1 MTVSTQ
7 VSRNEYTGNG
17 ATTQYDFTFRI
28 LDKSH
33 LLVQTLDNSDSIV
46 TLTLGTDYTVT
57 GVNRYNGGKVVLT
70 SALPAGYK
78 ISIERSTPVTQ
89 EASIR
94 NQGGFFP
101 EIHEDA
107 FDKLTML
114 VQQAY
119 GWWSGLSLRKPSWL
133 ANYYDALNN
142 RIRNLRDPS
151 QPQDAATK
159 NYADNLFDGAN
170 SHTDSLFRRSLRVP
184 EADVGMVPPVN
195 VRSSMLLGFNDLGN
209 PVAIAGQTETAD
221 LALKLASTAGASL
234 VYTDNGLSVQEMLSL
249 GRVVYPEMFGV
260 GFSESTDDELWERM
274 FAYLE
279 SLPDTSKS
287 NDLPYLIDMRG
298 KEYTILQTHQ
308 VDINLGVINGFVHF
322 NGGRFIFGDYTT
334 PADGG
339 KTRRYLID
347 FRWDYIG
354 TSYFPYALVEI
365 VRAYNTHIKHP
376 TCWAGVSTEVETTG
390 DFTGKPKRARHALWF
405 GSRRAWGCSIMGGDI
420 YGGDIPLRV
429 GYTNDHTGVFIG
441 GGLTIHHA
449 WTGNLLGCNF
459 AGSTILGCNIEH
471 SENGA
476 WSVALTSGTN
486 GISNALRSVLIAGV
500 YLYDNGNGTAGT
512 VYAPA
517 AILVG
522 YDVPGTLGFDVA
534 GQLITSDG
542 QARNVTVQNCDIVS
556 PKQLRAVKMRGITG
570 LKCLNNT
577 YTVKTGELYGFT
589 FEGTAARS
597 DCKDNWNQTTGV
609 NDECE
614 YTSTNKP
621 RVGDRS
627 GTFLPQLVG
636 ATVAG
641 SMVYSTRGGDYEIS
655 NGICKLSLW
664 LTVGSITTPPQG
676 ALTINLPAAIS
687 AGKRS
692 GNGAFAL
699 ALAGNTTRAVS
710 ATGSL
715 DRDVTETVTVSG
727 TATIPNSSLSV
738 SVSITNGSVLNLYLG
753 GQLMQGSVIQATTD
767 IRLSISYPVDGAT
780 YTGP

>member
-1 MTVSTQ
+1 MTVSTE
-7 VSRNEYTGNG
+7 VDHNDYTGNG
-17 ATTQYDFTFRI
+17 VTTSFPYTFRI
-28 LDKSH
+28 FTKTDLM
-33 LLVQTLDNSDSIV
+33 VQVVDLNENITVLTLD
-46 TLTLGTDYTVT
+46 TDYSVT
-57 GVNRYNGGKVVLT
+57 GAGAYSGGSVVLP
-70 SALPAGYK
+70 SPLENGWQISISRELPA
-78 ISIERSTPVTQ
+78 TQ
-89 EASIR
+89 ETDLR
-94 NQGGFFP
+94 NQGKFFA
-101 EIHEDA
+101 EVHEDA

-114 VQQAY
+114 IQQCFSFLRLA
-119 GWWSGLSLRKPSWL
+119 LRKPSFIS
-133 ANYYDALNN
+133 NYYDALNN
-142 RIRNLRDPS
+142 RIRNLGDPS
-151 QPQDAATK
+151 QDQDAVTK
-159 NYADNLFDGAN
+159 KYADDLYEG
-170 SHTDSLFRRSLRVP
+170 SYSYTDKIFRRTLRVP
-184 EADVGMVPPVN
+184 ESDVGMVHPVN
-195 VRSSMLLGFNDLGN
+195 VRSNMLLGFNDLGN
-209 PVAIAGQTETAD
+209 PVSIAGQTETAD
-221 LALKLASTAGASL
+221 LAIKLASTAGASL

-354 TSYFPYALVEI
+354 DSYFPYALVEI

-376 TCWAGVSTEVETTG
+376 TCWAGDSKEIETTG
-390 DFTGKPKRARHALWF
+390 DYIGKPKRARHALWL
-405 GSRRAWGCSIMGGDI
+405 GSRRAWGCSITGGDI

-429 GYTNDHTGVFIG
+429 GYTNDHTGVLIG
-441 GGLTIHHA
+441 IGLTIHHA
-449 WTGNLLGCNF
+449 WTGNILGCNF

-476 WSVALTSGTN
+476 WSIALTSGTN

-500 YLYDNGNGTAGT
+500 YLYNNGNGTPGT
-512 VYAPA
+512 DYAPA
-517 AILVG
+517 AILIG

-570 LKCLNNT
+570 LKCLNNA

-589 FEGTAARS
+589 FEGAAARS

-621 RVGDRS
+621 RLGDRS

-641 SMVYSTRGGDYEIS
+641 SIVYSTRGGDYSVS
-655 NGICKLSLW
+655 NGTCELSMW
-664 LTVGSITTPPQG
+664 LTVGSISTQPQG
-676 ALTINLPAAIS
+676 ALTINLPVSIS
-687 AGKRS
+687 AGKRTGVGIS
-692 GNGAFAL
+692 VIN
-699 ALAGNTTRAVS
+699 LAGNTTRTVN
-710 ATGSL
+710 ATGAVDSNPA
-715 DRDVTETVTVSG
+715 ETVTVSG
-727 TATIPNSSLSV
+727 TATIPNTSITASAN
-738 SVSITNGSVLNLYLG
+738 ITNGAVLNLLLG
-753 GQLMQGSVIQATTD
+753 GSTMQGSVIQAATD
-767 IRLSISYPVDGAT
+767 IRVVISYPVDGPT
-780 YTGP
+780 YTGA

>member
-1 MTVSTQ
+1 MTVSTE
-7 VSRNEYTGNG
+7 VDHNDYTGNG
-17 ATTQYDFTFRI
+17 VTTSFPYTFRI
-28 LDKSH
+28 FTKTDLM
-33 LLVQTLDNSDSIV
+33 VQVVDLNENITVLTLD
-46 TLTLGTDYTVT
+46 TDYSVT
-57 GVNRYNGGKVVLT
+57 GAGAYSGGSVVLP
-70 SALPAGYK
+70 SPLENGWQISISRELPA
-78 ISIERSTPVTQ
+78 TQ
-89 EASIR
+89 ETDLR
-94 NQGGFFP
+94 NQGKFFA
-101 EIHEDA
+101 EVHEDA

-114 VQQAY
+114 IQQCFSFLRLA
-119 GWWSGLSLRKPSWL
+119 LRKPSFIS
-133 ANYYDALNN
+133 NYYDALNN
-142 RIRNLRDPS
+142 RIRNLGDPS
-151 QPQDAATK
+151 QDQDAVTK
-159 NYADNLFDGAN
+159 KYADDLYEGSN
-170 SHTDSLFRRSLRVP
+170 SYTDKIFRRTLRVP
-184 EADVGMVPPVN
+184 ESDVGMVHPVN
-195 VRSSMLLGFNDLGN
+195 VRSNMLLGFNDLGN
-209 PVAIAGQTETAD
+209 PVSIAGQTETAD
-221 LALKLASTAGASL
+221 LAIKLASTAGASL

-260 GFSESTDDELWERM
+260 GISEPTDDELWERM
-274 FAYLE
+274 FTYLE

-308 VDINLGVINGFVHF
+308 VDINLGIINGFVHF

-354 TSYFPYALVEI
+354 DSYFPYALVEI

-376 TCWAGVSTEVETTG
+376 TCWAGDSKEIETTG
-390 DFTGKPKRARHALWF
+390 DYIGKPKRARHALWL
-405 GSRRAWGCSIMGGDI
+405 GSRRAWGCSITGGDI

-429 GYTNDHTGVFIG
+429 GYTNDHTGVLIG
-441 GGLTIHHA
+441 IGLTIHHA
-449 WTGNLLGCNF
+449 WTGNMLGCNF

-476 WSVALTSGTN
+476 WSIALTSGTN

-500 YLYDNGNGTAGT
+500 YLYNNGNGTSGT
-512 VYAPA
+512 AYAPA
-517 AILVG
+517 AILIG

-570 LKCLNNT
+570 LKCLNNA

-621 RVGDRS
+621 RLGDRS

-641 SMVYSTRGGDYEIS
+641 SIVYSTRGGDYSVS
-655 NGICKLSLW
+655 NGTCQLSMW
-664 LTVGSITTPPQG
+664 LTVGSISTQPQG
-676 ALTINLPAAIS
+676 ALTINLPVSIS
-687 AGKRS
+687 AGKRTGVGIS
-692 GNGAFAL
+692 VIN
-699 ALAGNTTRAVS
+699 LAGNTTRTVN
-710 ATGSL
+710 ATGAVDSNP
-715 DRDVTETVTVSG
+715 TETVTVSG
-727 TATIPNSSLSV
+727 TATVPNTSITASAN
-738 SVSITNGSVLNLYLG
+738 ITNGAVLNLLLG
-753 GQLMQGSVIQATTD
+753 GSAMQGSVIQAATD
-767 IRLSISYPVDGAT
+767 IRVVISYPVDGPT
-780 YTGP
+780 YTGA

>member
-1 MTVSTQ
+1 MTVSTE
-7 VSRNEYTGNG
+7 VDHNDYTGNG
-17 ATTQYDFTFRI
+17 VTTSFPYTFRI
-28 LDKSH
+28 FTKTDLM
-33 LLVQTLDNSDSIV
+33 VQVVDLNENITVLTLD
-46 TLTLGTDYTVT
+46 TDYSVT
-57 GVNRYNGGKVVLT
+57 GAGAYSGGSVVLP
-70 SALPAGYK
+70 SPLENGWQISISRELPA
-78 ISIERSTPVTQ
+78 TQ
-89 EASIR
+89 ETDLR
-94 NQGGFFP
+94 NQGKFFA
-101 EIHEDA
+101 EVHEDA

-114 VQQAY
+114 IQQCFSFLRLA
-119 GWWSGLSLRKPSWL
+119 LRKPSFIS
-133 ANYYDALNN
+133 NYYDALNN
-142 RIRNLRDPS
+142 RIRNLGDPS
-151 QPQDAATK
+151 QDQDAVTK
-159 NYADNLFDGAN
+159 KYADDLYEGSN
-170 SHTDSLFRRSLRVP
+170 SYTDKIFRRTLRVP
-184 EADVGMVPPVN
+184 ESDVGMVHPVN
-195 VRSSMLLGFNDLGN
+195 VRSNMLLGFNDLGN
-209 PVAIAGQTETAD
+209 PVSIAGQTETAD
-221 LALKLASTAGASL
+221 LAIKLASTAGASL

-260 GFSESTDDELWERM
+260 GISEPTDDELWERM
-274 FAYLE
+274 FTYLE
-279 SLPDTSKS
+279 SLPDTSLS

-308 VDINLGVINGFVHF
+308 IDINLGVINGFVHF

-334 PADGG
+334 PAEGG

-354 TSYFPYALVEI
+354 DSYFPYALVEI

-376 TCWAGVSTEVETTG
+376 TCWAGDSKEIETTG
-390 DFTGKPKRARHALWF
+390 DYIGKPKRARHALWL
-405 GSRRAWGCSIMGGDI
+405 GSRRAWGCSITGGDI

-429 GYTNDHTGVFIG
+429 GYTNDHTGVLIG
-441 GGLTIHHA
+441 IGLTIHHA
-449 WTGNLLGCNF
+449 WTGNMLGCNF

-476 WSVALTSGTN
+476 WSIALTSGTN

-500 YLYDNGNGTAGT
+500 YLYNNGNGTPGT
-512 VYAPA
+512 AYAPA
-517 AILVG
+517 AILIG

-570 LKCLNNT
+570 LKCLNNA

-621 RVGDRS
+621 RLGDRS

-641 SMVYSTRGGDYEIS
+641 SIVYSTRGGDYSVS
-655 NGICKLSLW
+655 NGTCELSMW
-664 LTVGSITTPPQG
+664 LTVGSISTQPQG
-676 ALTINLPAAIS
+676 ALTINLPVSIS
-687 AGKRS
+687 AGKRTGVGIS
-692 GNGAFAL
+692 VIN
-699 ALAGNTTRAVS
+699 LAGNTTRTVN
-710 ATGSL
+710 ATGAVDSNP
-715 DRDVTETVTVSG
+715 TETVTVSG
-727 TATIPNSSLSV
+727 TATVPNTSITASAN
-738 SVSITNGSVLNLYLG
+738 ITNGAVLNLLLG
-753 GQLMQGSVIQATTD
+753 GSAMQGSVIQAATD
-767 IRLSISYPVDGAT
+767 IRVVISYPVDGPT
-780 YTGP
+780 YTGA

>member
-1 MTVSTQ
+1 MTVSTE
-7 VSRNEYTGNG
+7 VDHNDYTGNG
-17 ATTQYDFTFRI
+17 VTTSFPYTFRI
-28 LDKSH
+28 FTKTDLM
-33 LLVQTLDNSDSIV
+33 VQVVDLNENITVLTLD
-46 TLTLGTDYTVT
+46 TDYSVT
-57 GVNRYNGGKVVLT
+57 GAGAYSGGSVVLP
-70 SALPAGYK
+70 SPLENGWQISISRELPA
-78 ISIERSTPVTQ
+78 TQ
-89 EASIR
+89 ETDLR
-94 NQGGFFP
+94 NQGKFFA
-101 EIHEDA
+101 EVHEDA

-114 VQQAY
+114 IQQCFSFLRLA
-119 GWWSGLSLRKPSWL
+119 LRKPSFIS
-133 ANYYDALNN
+133 NYYDALNN
-142 RIRNLRDPS
+142 RIRNLGDPS
-151 QPQDAATK
+151 QDQDAVTK
-159 NYADNLFDGAN
+159 KYADDLYEGSN
-170 SHTDSLFRRSLRVP
+170 SYTDKIFRRTLRVP
-184 EADVGMVPPVN
+184 ESDVGMVHPVN
-195 VRSSMLLGFNDLGN
+195 VRSNMLLGFNDLGN
-209 PVAIAGQTETAD
+209 PVSIAGQTETAD
-221 LALKLASTAGASL
+221 LAIKLASTAGASL

-308 VDINLGVINGFVHF
+308 IDINLGVINGFVHF

-334 PADGG
+334 PAEGG

-354 TSYFPYALVEI
+354 DSYFPYALVEI

-376 TCWAGVSTEVETTG
+376 TCWAGDSKEIETTG
-390 DFTGKPKRARHALWF
+390 DYIGKPKRARHALWL
-405 GSRRAWGCSIMGGDI
+405 GSRRAWGCSITGGDI

-429 GYTNDHTGVFIG
+429 GYTNDHTGVLIG
-441 GGLTIHHA
+441 IGLTIHHA
-449 WTGNLLGCNF
+449 WTGNMLGCNF

-476 WSVALTSGTN
+476 WSIALTSGTN

-500 YLYDNGNGTAGT
+500 YLYNNGNGTPGT
-512 VYAPA
+512 AYAPA
-517 AILVG
+517 AILIG

-570 LKCLNNT
+570 LKCLNNA

-621 RVGDRS
+621 RLGDRS

-641 SMVYSTRGGDYEIS
+641 SIVYSTRGGDYSVS
-655 NGICKLSLW
+655 NGTCELSMW
-664 LTVGSITTPPQG
+664 LTVGSISTQPQG
-676 ALTINLPAAIS
+676 ALTINLPVSIS
-687 AGKRS
+687 AGKRTGVGIS
-692 GNGAFAL
+692 VIN
-699 ALAGNTTRAVS
+699 LAGNTTRTVN
-710 ATGSL
+710 ATGAVDSNP
-715 DRDVTETVTVSG
+715 TETVTVSG
-727 TATIPNSSLSV
+727 TATVPNTSITASAN
-738 SVSITNGSVLNLYLG
+738 ITNGAVLNLLLG
-753 GQLMQGSVIQATTD
+753 GSAMQGSVIQAATD
-767 IRLSISYPVDGAT
+767 IRVVISYPVDGPT
-780 YTGP
+780 YTGA

>member
-1 MTVSTQ
+1 MSVPNQTPYNIYTANGLTTVFTYEFYVISASDLQ
-7 VSRNEYTGNG
+7 ISINGSVVASGYTVAGVGNKDGGDITFLTPPANG
-17 ATTQYDFTFRI
+17 AVVMLERVVPTYR
-28 LDKSH
+28 L
-33 LLVQTLDNSDSIV
+33 
-46 TLTLGTDYTVT
+46 TDYQDNGDLLADTVNKDFDRIWMAIQRAFIDLGFALT
-57 GVNRYNGGKVVLT
+57 RPFFGGPFNAKGYRIENLADPVN
-70 SALPAGYK
+70 
-78 ISIERSTPVTQ
+78 
-89 EASIR
+89 
-94 NQGGFFP
+94 
-101 EIHEDA
+101 D
-107 FDKLTML
+107 
-114 VQQAY
+114 
-119 GWWSGLSLRKPSWL
+119 
-133 ANYYDALNN
+133 
-142 RIRNLRDPS
+142 
-151 QPQDAATK
+151 QDAATK
-159 NYADNLFDGAN
+159 KFVLATGNTNL
-170 SHTDSLFRRSLRVP
+170 SRTLRVP
-184 EADVGMVPPVN
+184 ESFVDVLPSVAARRN
-195 VRSSMLLGFNDLGN
+195 SLLGWNSSGR
-209 PVAIAGQTETAD
+209 PVPIFSMTDTAD
-221 LALKLASTAGASL
+221 LAIKLASSEEGLGASL
-234 VYTDNGLSVQEMLSL
+234 VNTENGLTVQEMLSL

-274 FAYLE
+274 FSYLE
-279 SLPDTSKS
+279 SLPDTSLS

-308 VDINLGVINGFVHF
+308 VDINLGIINGFVHF

-334 PADGG
+334 PAAGG

-376 TCWAGVSTEVETTG
+376 TCWAGDSEDLETSG
-390 DFTGKPKRARHALWF
+390 AYIGKPKRARHALWF

-486 GISNALRSVLIAGV
+486 GISNALRSVLVAGV
-500 YLYDNGNGTAGT
+500 YLYNNGNGTAGT
-512 VYAPA
+512 DYAPA

-556 PKQLRAVKMRGITG
+556 SKQLRAVKMRGITG
-570 LKCLNNT
+570 LKCLNNA

-621 RVGDRS
+621 RIGDRA

-699 ALAGNTTRAVS
+699 ALAGNTTRGVS

-727 TATIPNSSLSV
+727 AATIPNSSLSV
-738 SVSITNGSVLNLYLG
+738 SASITNGSFLNLYLG
-753 GQLMQGSVIQATTD
+753 GQLMQGSAIQATTD
-767 IRLSISYPVDGAT
+767 IRFSISYPVDGAT
-780 YTGP
+780 YTGS

>member
-1 MTVSTQ
+1 MSVPSQTPYNIYTANGLTTVFTYEFYIISASDLQ
-7 VSRNEYTGNG
+7 VSINGSVVASGYTVAGVGNKDGGDITFLTPPANG
-17 ATTQYDFTFRI
+17 AVVMLERVVPTYR
-28 LDKSH
+28 L
-33 LLVQTLDNSDSIV
+33 
-46 TLTLGTDYTVT
+46 TDYQDNGDLLADTVNKDFDRIWMAIQRAFIDLGFALT
-57 GVNRYNGGKVVLT
+57 RPFFGGPFNAKGYRIENLADPVN
-70 SALPAGYK
+70 
-78 ISIERSTPVTQ
+78 
-89 EASIR
+89 
-94 NQGGFFP
+94 
-101 EIHEDA
+101 D
-107 FDKLTML
+107 
-114 VQQAY
+114 
-119 GWWSGLSLRKPSWL
+119 
-133 ANYYDALNN
+133 
-142 RIRNLRDPS
+142 
-151 QPQDAATK
+151 QDAATK
-159 NYADNLFDGAN
+159 KYVLAADNTNLVR
-170 SHTDSLFRRSLRVP
+170 TLRVP
-184 EADVGMVPPVN
+184 ESFVDVLPSVAARRN
-195 VRSSMLLGFNDLGN
+195 SLLGWNSSGR
-209 PVAIAGQTETAD
+209 PVPIFSMTETAD
-221 LALKLASTAGASL
+221 LAIKLASSEEGLGASL
-234 VYTDNGLSVQEMLSL
+234 INTENGLSVQEMLSL

-260 GFSESTDDELWERM
+260 GFSESTDDELWGRM
-274 FAYLE
+274 FSYLE
-279 SLPDTSKS
+279 SLPDTAKS
-287 NDLPYLIDMRG
+287 NDLPYLIDLRG

-308 VDINLGVINGFVHF
+308 ADINLGVINGFVHF

-347 FRWDYIG
+347 FRWNYIG

-376 TCWAGVSTEVETTG
+376 TCWAGDSEELETTG
-390 DFTGKPKRARHALWF
+390 DYIGKPKRARHALWL
-405 GSRRAWGCSIMGGDI
+405 GSRRAWGCSITGGDI

-476 WSVALTSGTN
+476 WSIALTSGTN

-500 YLYDNGNGTAGT
+500 YLYDNGNGTPGT

-517 AILVG
+517 AILIG

-570 LKCLNNT
+570 LKCLNNA

-699 ALAGNTTRAVS
+699 ALAGNTTRAVN

-715 DRDVTETVTVSG
+715 DRDVTETVTVAG
-727 TATIPNSSLSV
+727 TATTPNSSLPV
-738 SVSITNGSVLNLYLG
+738 SASITNGSVLNFYLG

-780 YTGP
+780 YTGS